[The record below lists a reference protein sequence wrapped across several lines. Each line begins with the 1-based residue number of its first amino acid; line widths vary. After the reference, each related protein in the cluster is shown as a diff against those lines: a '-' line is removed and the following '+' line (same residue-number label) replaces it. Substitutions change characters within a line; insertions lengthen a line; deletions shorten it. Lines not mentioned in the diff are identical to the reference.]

1 MQPYYAG
8 FGNKM
13 TDAISY
19 QAVGVNKS
27 KIFIIDESGIIKQNN
42 KHYLTTYNQI
52 NELVETMF
60 PLVGGINAY
69 NGDLNFFKPKV
80 KFNIDEL
87 F

>member
-8 FGNKM
+8 FGNRA
-13 TDAISY
+13 TDQVSY

-27 KIFIIDESGIIKQNN
+27 KIFIINEKGVIKQNN
-42 KHYLTTYNQI
+42 KYYLTTYNQI
-52 NELVETMF
+52 NEIVETMF
-60 PLVGGINAY
+60 PMVGGNNTF
-69 NGDLNFFKPKV
+69 NGDLNYFKPTV